1 MTLMLQIINRKYLMN
16 CAIDKEKTLR
26 FSLKLVVTQLQ
37 ETKNVQQN
45 ETLCS
50 VL

>member
-26 FSLKLVVTQLQ
+26 FFGQLFKLYTWDY
-37 ETKNVQQN
+37 EIITPDY
-45 ETLCS
+45 
-50 VL
+50 

>member
-26 FSLKLVVTQLQ
+26 FLVNYL
-37 ETKNVQQN
+37 NC
-45 ETLCS
+45 TLEIMK
-50 VL
+50 